1 MNTKAQLKKN
11 FNMKMENIK
20 DKEDVLYYYMLKFQR
35 IKKNYS
41 LNRASENPKCNKTNT
56 WS

>member
-20 DKEDVLYYYMLKFQR
+20 DKEDVLYYYMIKFQ
-35 IKKNYS
+35 KNIEKEGEYG
-41 LNRASENPKCNKTNT
+41 TDT
-56 WS
+56 